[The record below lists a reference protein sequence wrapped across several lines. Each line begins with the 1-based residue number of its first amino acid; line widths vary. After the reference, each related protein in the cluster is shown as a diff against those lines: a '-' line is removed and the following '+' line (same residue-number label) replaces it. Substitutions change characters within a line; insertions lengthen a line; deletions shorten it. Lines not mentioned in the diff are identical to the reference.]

1 MITCLRDDNTAVL
14 TGIIE
19 CNWLRL
25 MTDVYRQIRKDG
37 GWRREGEGRGEGE
50 RMVHPGRGRKTA
62 AKGVRGGAARG
73 AGMAY
78 NL

>member
-1 MITCLRDDNTAVL
+1 MITYSRDDNTAGL

-25 MTDVYRQIRKDG
+25 MTDVYRQIRKDRG
-37 GWRREGEGRGEGE
+37 REGDGRERE
-50 RMVHPGRGRKTA
+50 RMVHPGRGRKAA
-62 AKGVRGGAARG
+62 AKGVRGGAVRG